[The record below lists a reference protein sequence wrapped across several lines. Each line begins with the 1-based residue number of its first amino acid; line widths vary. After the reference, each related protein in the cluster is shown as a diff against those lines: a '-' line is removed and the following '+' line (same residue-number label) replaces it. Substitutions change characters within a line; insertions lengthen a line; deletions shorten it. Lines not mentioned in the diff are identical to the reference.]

1 MKSREEKQKNLEAL
15 TEQLSNSKSAVIVSF
30 TNLTVN
36 KDQEIRNE
44 LREAGA
50 KYQVV
55 KNTLARLAVKGTPYE
70 EATEHFK
77 GVTAIAWTDDEPVN
91 LSKAV
96 SKFIKENEGI
106 FTFKTGIVEGK
117 VVDFDKIKEIASLPS
132 KDELIGKLLYLLNAP
147 AQRLA
152 TVLSAI
158 PRDLAVVLQQVSEG
172 KGSVKPAEEK
182 AETAAAE
189 EKPEAATEE
198 TGAAEE
204 KAENQAAEEKPEAE
218 KQAVTE
224 EKPAA
229 EAEAKAE
236 VEDKPEKTEAAAET
250 KDEADAA
257 PADTGQEAPEPE
269 QVAEGEAEQKA
280 EAEEAPAEEKS

>member
-1 MKSREEKQKNLEAL
+1 MKSREQKQKDLEAL
-15 TEQLSNSKSAVIVSF
+15 TEELKNSKSAVVVSF

-36 KDQEIRNE
+36 KDQEVRNQ

-77 GVTAIAWTDDEPVN
+77 GVTAIAWTNDEPVD

-96 SKFIKENEGI
+96 SKFIKENGNI
-106 FTFKTGIVEGK
+106 YTFKTGIVEGK

-172 KGSVKPAEEK
+172 KGTVKTEEK
-182 AETAAAE
+182 AEVKEEAKSEDATEAKAEEPKAEEAKTEEKAEEAKPAEDPKQEEAAETAEAEKAEEPAQETE
-189 EKPEAATEE
+189 EKPEAKAADESAEKADEPKAEEAEAKTEE
-198 TGAAEE
+198 SAETDEQEE
-204 KAENQAAEEKPEAE
+204 KAE
-218 KQAVTE
+218 
-224 EKPAA
+224 
-229 EAEAKAE
+229 
-236 VEDKPEKTEAAAET
+236 
-250 KDEADAA
+250 
-257 PADTGQEAPEPE
+257 
-269 QVAEGEAEQKA
+269 
-280 EAEEAPAEEKS
+280 

>member
-1 MKSREEKQKNLEAL
+1 MKSREQKQRDLEAL
-15 TEQLSNSKSAVIVSF
+15 TEQLSNSKSAVVVSF

-36 KDQEIRNE
+36 KDQEIRNQ

-77 GVTAIAWTDDEPVN
+77 GVTAIAWTSDEPVD

-96 SKFIKENEGI
+96 SKFIKENDKI

-117 VVDFDKIKEIASLPS
+117 VVDFDKIKEIANLPS

-172 KGSVKPAEEK
+172 KGELQTGQKAESKEEAKSEEVAEAKTEEPQAEEAKVEETVEEKTAEEPKQEESTEPAEAEKSEEPAQEAEEK
-182 AETAAAE
+182 V
-189 EKPEAATEE
+189 EATGETEE
-198 TGAAEE
+198 EPKQEAE
-204 KAENQAAEEKPEAE
+204 ASPEAE
-218 KQAVTE
+218 PQ
-224 EKPAA
+224 EKAA
-229 EAEAKAE
+229 
-236 VEDKPEKTEAAAET
+236 D
-250 KDEADAA
+250 D
-257 PADTGQEAPEPE
+257 
-269 QVAEGEAEQKA
+269 AEQ
-280 EAEEAPAEEKS
+280 EEKSE

>member
-1 MKSREEKQKNLEAL
+1 MKSREQKQKDLEAL
-15 TEQLSNSKSAVIVSF
+15 TEQLSNSKSAVVVSF

-36 KDQEIRNE
+36 KDQEIRNQ

-77 GVTAIAWTDDEPVN
+77 GVTAIAWTSDEPVD

-96 SKFIKENEGI
+96 SKFIKENDKI

-117 VVDFDKIKEIASLPS
+117 VVDFDKIKEIANLPS

-172 KGSVKPAEEK
+172 KGELQTGQKAEPKEEAKSEEVMEAKAEEPKAEEAKAEETVEEKVSEELKEESTETVDAEKAEEPVAQETEETGEAADETVEEPKQEIEENPEANAEEK
-182 AETAAAE
+182 AADD
-189 EKPEAATEE
+189 
-198 TGAAEE
+198 GAD
-204 KAENQAAEEKPEAE
+204 Q
-218 KQAVTE
+218 
-224 EKPAA
+224 
-229 EAEAKAE
+229 
-236 VEDKPEKTEAAAET
+236 
-250 KDEADAA
+250 
-257 PADTGQEAPEPE
+257 
-269 QVAEGEAEQKA
+269 
-280 EAEEAPAEEKS
+280 EEKSE

>member
-1 MKSREEKQKNLEAL
+1 MKSREQKQKDLEAL
-15 TEQLSNSKSAVIVSF
+15 TEQLSNSKSAVVVSF

-36 KDQEIRNE
+36 KDQEIRNQ

-77 GVTAIAWTDDEPVN
+77 GVTAIAWTSDEPVD

-96 SKFIKENEGI
+96 SKFIKENDKI

-117 VVDFDKIKEIASLPS
+117 VVNFDKIKEIANLPS

-172 KGSVKPAEEK
+172 KGELQ
-182 AETAAAE
+182 T
-189 EKPEAATEE
+189 
-198 TGAAEE
+198 
-204 KAENQAAEEKPEAE
+204 
-218 KQAVTE
+218 
-224 EKPAA
+224 
-229 EAEAKAE
+229 
-236 VEDKPEKTEAAAET
+236 
-250 KDEADAA
+250 
-257 PADTGQEAPEPE
+257 
-269 QVAEGEAEQKA
+269 EQKA
-280 EAEEAPAEEKS
+280 EPKQEAKSEEAMEAKPEEPQAEDAKVEETVEEKAAEEPKQEEPTESAEAKEIVQETEEKVEATSETEEEPKQKTEASPETEPQEKAAGDAEQEEKSE

>member
-1 MKSREEKQKNLEAL
+1 MKSREQKQKDLKAL

-30 TNLTVN
+30 TKLTVN

-77 GVTAIAWTDDEPVN
+77 GVTAIAWTDDEPVD

-96 SKFIKENEGI
+96 SKFIKANGEI

-117 VVDFDKIKEIASLPS
+117 VVDFEKIKEIASLPS

-172 KGSVKPAEEK
+172 KGT
-182 AETAAAE
+182 AETEAKE
-189 EKPEAATEE
+189 EAKSEDT
-198 TGAAEE
+198 
-204 KAENQAAEEKPEAE
+204 
-218 KQAVTE
+218 
-224 EKPAA
+224 
-229 EAEAKAE
+229 AEAKAE
-236 VEDKPEKTEAAAET
+236 
-250 KDEADAA
+250 
-257 PADTGQEAPEPE
+257 EP
-269 QVAEGEAEQKA
+269 K
-280 EAEEAPAEEKS
+280 AEEAKAEEKVEEKTAEEAKPEASAETEKAEEPAPEVVEKAIEVADESVDKVVEEESKPEAEAAGSEEVVEEKPADDQEQEEKAE

>member
-218 KQAVTE
+218 KQAATE

-257 PADTGQEAPEPE
+257 PADAGQEASE